1 MIGGSSSGTPWLSL
15 LLHPLTFPWEF
26 PQCCFCNGVVK
37 VHDPIK
43 DLSKTFMSLAEW
55 LPGEVGFFH
64 WNSTAS
70 CLWIPELLFS
80 SCLSPLPSLGGSNMG
95 TGAPGP

>member
-1 MIGGSSSGTPWLSL
+1 MIGSSSGTPWLSF

-55 LPGEVGFFH
+55 LPGEVGFFSLEQH
-64 WNSTAS
+64 G
-70 CLWIPELLFS
+70 ELLVDS
-80 SCLSPLPSLGGSNMG
+80 
-95 TGAPGP
+95 